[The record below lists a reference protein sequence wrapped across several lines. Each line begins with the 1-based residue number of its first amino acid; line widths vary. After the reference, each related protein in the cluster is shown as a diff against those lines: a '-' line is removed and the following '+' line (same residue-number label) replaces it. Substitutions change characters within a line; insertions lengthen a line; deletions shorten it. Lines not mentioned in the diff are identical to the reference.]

1 MSSPLSPPELDA
13 DTQTDHCWD
22 NRRLILAAL
31 APRPTSRPAR
41 RTTSPPPGDEPAA
54 TDTPDSPGLA
64 SRGTRA
70 ASRGL
75 GKAAA
80 AFNRRIPPERRG
92 RAAVLATGAVI
103 ALVGAHAGVKA
114 LTADISPPA
123 PTAAPVTAPPPPVS
137 QAPLIKDAI
146 LTGVRATDKCPR
158 DTNYAD
164 VNRAFDGD
172 LNTAWVC
179 TRATN
184 KDGQLIQVN
193 FGRQVTLSQI
203 RIDGGFDAHAPDGTD
218 QWAKHRIVTKLELYF
233 PKELNRAPITVETGG
248 ARDFRIAAIDPPA
261 VITKLLLR
269 VAETSEP
276 PPANAPTRETTT
288 PSGAEDV
295 TTVAISE
302 IQFIGHNAT

>member
-70 ASRGL
+70 A
-75 GKAAA
+75 
-80 AFNRRIPPERRG
+80 
-92 RAAVLATGAVI
+92 VLATGAVI
-103 ALVGAHAGVKA
+103 ALVGALAGVKA